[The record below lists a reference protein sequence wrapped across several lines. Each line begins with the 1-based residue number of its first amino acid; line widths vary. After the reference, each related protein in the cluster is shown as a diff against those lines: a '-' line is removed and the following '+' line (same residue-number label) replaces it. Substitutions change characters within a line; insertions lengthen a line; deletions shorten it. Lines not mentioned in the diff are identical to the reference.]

1 MSHAEQKMD
10 ERPYVSVRALE
21 RGLQLLVE
29 MARLGRCKPV
39 ELSEATGFDRTT
51 VYRLLETLRRRGFVS
66 QNLSDG
72 SFGLTENIRRLGEGF
87 TYSDRVCS
95 IVAPV
100 LTHLVSKISWP
111 SDFATFE
118 TDAMLIRETTHHFSP
133 FSMHRSMVGTPVSL
147 TRTALGRAVLWAAQP
162 DERLVML
169 NLVASSNRPEA
180 LEATDQ
186 RKLSGIIVDTQRR
199 GYAWSINEAETGI
212 SGIALPVRAGRHVA
226 GAINVIFFTRALNP
240 QEAAERYL
248 PALKEA
254 VQTIEETLAANVEGA
269 RRVTSGLSASA

>member
-1 MSHAEQKMD
+1 MGHTEQAVD

-39 ELSEATGFDRTT
+39 DLAEATGFDRTT

-72 SFGLTENIRRLGEGF
+72 SFGLTESIQRLGEGF

-95 IVAPV
+95 IVAPA
-100 LTHLVSKISWP
+100 LKHLVSKISWP

-133 FSMHRSMVGTPVSL
+133 FSKHRSMVGTPVSL

-162 DERLVML
+162 DERMVML
-169 NLVASSNRPEA
+169 NLVSRSNRPEA
-180 LEATDQ
+180 MEATDEK
-186 RKLSGIIVDTQRR
+186 RLSAIIADAQRR

-212 SGIALPVRAGRHVA
+212 SGIALPVQAGRHVA
-226 GAINVIFFTRALNP
+226 GAINVIFFTSALTP
-240 QEAAERYL
+240 QQAAERYL

-254 VQTIEETLAANVEGA
+254 IQSVEEALMG
-269 RRVTSGLSASA
+269 RISVTTQDINAVKAST